1 MLYDLRHVT
10 TYKYQ
15 GLVDL
20 ARCMLHHV
28 PASRPG
34 QQVLSAT
41 LELVPRPRENT
52 PGLDFFGNRVHRL
65 EFEGWHSGL
74 MIDARA
80 RVRVDPPRLP
90 ATTPAWEAVA
100 AAANMSTALGPAAP
114 AHFLFASRDIPL
126 IAQARDYAAASAWPG
141 RGIFDTAMDLTRR
154 IYDDFAYDT
163 KASTVSTPVAA
174 TFAAKRGVCQD
185 FAHAMISGL
194 RAFGLP
200 AAYVSGYL
208 RTVPPPGRERLAGA
222 DATHAW
228 VNVWCGEDAGWI
240 GFDPTNAITAGED
253 HIILAIGRDY
263 ADVAPLE
270 GVIMANGRQK
280 LKVGVDVVP
289 VAG

>member
-1 MLYDLRHVT
+1 MLYDLKHVT

-20 ARCMLHHV
+20 ARCVLHHV
-28 PASRPG
+28 PVDRPG

-41 LELVPRPRENT
+41 LELIPRPRENT
-52 PGLDFFGNRVHRL
+52 AGRDFFGNRIDRL
-65 EFEGWHSGL
+65 EFEGWHRGL
-74 MIDARA
+74 AIDARA

-90 ATTPAWEAVA
+90 GATPAWEAVA
-100 AAANMSTALGPAAP
+100 SAAGMGTALGPDAP

-126 IAQARDYAAASAWPG
+126 IAAARDYAAASAWPG

-154 IYDDFAYDT
+154 IHADFAYDT
-163 KASTVSTPVAA
+163 KASTVSTPVSA
-174 TFAAKRGVCQD
+174 TFAARRGVCQD
-185 FAHAMISGL
+185 FAHAMIGGL
-194 RAFGLP
+194 RALGLP

-208 RTVPPPGRERLAGA
+208 RTVPPPGRVRLAGA

-228 VNVWCGEDAGWI
+228 VSVWCGADAGWI
-240 GFDPTNAITAGED
+240 GFDPTNAIVAGED

-263 ADVAPLE
+263 ADVPPLE
-270 GVIMANGRQK
+270 GVVTANGRQK